1 MAWDTDLVMMVK
13 ALDGAIGAPPEYDEQ
28 LKYTIVAAGILVSKE
43 IELARDY
50 VFDISAPAISPDPVV
65 EGDTVAQA
73 LLPLKAVCMLQQID
87 FRRALR
93 QGIKVR
99 DGDSMVD
106 TSVTFRGYRDILEH
120 GACAAYE
127 RLRWQIQ
134 ASAASAVGAV
144 LSPSRAPG
152 EWAPDTITWFYDQLA
167 ASLWNHRTGR

>member
-13 ALDGAIGAPPEYDEQ
+13 ALDGAIGAPPEYDEW

-43 IELARDY
+43 IELAREY
-50 VFDISAPAISPDPVV
+50 VFDIVTPAITPDPVI

-73 LLPLKAVCMLQQID
+73 LLPLKAACMLQQID

-99 DGDSMVD
+99 DGDSAID
-106 TSVTFRGYRDILEH
+106 TSVTFRGYRDILEL
-120 GACAAYE
+120 GPCAAYE

-134 ASAASAVGAV
+134 ASAAGAVGAV
-144 LSPSRAPG
+144 LGPNRAPG
-152 EWAPDTITWFYDQLA
+152 EWAPDTISWFYDGLA
-167 ASLWNHRTGR
+167 GSLSGVRRRV